1 MVIGKIDW
9 FGGINN
15 KNQKVNN
22 YGFIIPIENNN
33 SEEGIYVHRDDVPQ
47 DLQELI
53 EGSKG
58 KGVYVQFDIDT
69 ERQRAINVELKTC
82 IGIVDTV
89 KKGRGY
95 IKCEGYSDINFISNE
110 VINLGD
116 IVYFGIRHNYKY
128 KDLNTINLQKV
139 DNKTTDIN
147 IINQCIDSNNYN
159 VFKIFLGQYIHN
171 LSNEESV
178 KLIINKINLI
188 NKYQKKELL
197 GIYLKEVPN
206 MIVSSSAF
214 RNLLSLYDLES
225 YSSYINKYLD
235 IVDSSLKQELLNEV
249 LIKLEESNSS
259 ERKIYW
265 SQIKYLQEK
274 LKYKDFLWNLAPI
287 EYQKQYIKN
296 QYKVFFD
303 LVSQFNDSDYPYSE
317 AITSTWH
324 KLYNLDKTDKK
335 LIREWNPTCDSF
347 KEAQMISA
355 RGAEKLVIQYFK
367 SLNFATEDISIHQ
380 ITQESQYWRKAD
392 IRLNSKYLI
401 DVKNTRNSVN
411 SELYSEFCVPAFK
424 IERGFDVIIVGV
436 LSPYLQ
442 IQYMIG
448 DQTPRFSV
456 ESPKVLGEFNK
467 RKLENLENVFSD
479 NFFSIDVSRDFDP
492 KRYLP
497 PWVFDYNQRFY
508 IQQHEI
514 AKKFRALQKEHI
526 PDWEYISLV
535 DDENPLPLFIT
546 ARRKLP
552 QKWLAD
558 FPKWQASF
566 INLLT
571 EIPVDYLSLPYLFLA
586 LLKHFL
592 SMLAYKSNDFT
603 PEVYKKILYPL
614 KIYDPLHII
623 DSLIDTLDILWKHRN
638 KARLSEFKI
647 FKFNGR
653 GLLQAKRSESERL
666 LTTILAYCGGWVEGK
681 GKCGFSPLVIGLH
694 KNCSRCGRLIC
705 PKDDCYYCSDK
716 CFSELEKKRNQ
727 KLYLEDDDLE
737 DDDLDD
743 LEDNDLE
750 DDDLDDLED
759 DDLEDDDLDDLE
771 DDDLEDDD
779 LEDDDLED
787 DDLDDLEDNDLD
799 DLEDDDL
806 D

>member
-33 SEEGIYVHRDDVPQ
+33 PEEGIYVHRDDVPKY
-47 DLQELI
+47 LQELI

-89 KKGRGY
+89 KRGRGY

-116 IVYFGIRHNYKY
+116 IVYFGIRQHYKY
-128 KDLNTINLQKV
+128 NDLNTINLQKI
-139 DNKTTDIN
+139 DNNTTDIN
-147 IINQCIDSNNYN
+147 IINKCINSNNYN
-159 VFKIFLGQYIHN
+159 IFKIFLDRYIYN
-171 LSNEESV
+171 LSNEELV
-178 KLIINKINLI
+178 KLITDKINNL
-188 NKYQKKELL
+188 NNYQKKELL
-197 GIYLKEVPN
+197 RTFLKEVPN
-206 MIVSSSAF
+206 IIVSSLEF
-214 RNLLSLYDLES
+214 RNILSLYDLES
-225 YSSYINKYLD
+225 YSSYINQYLD

-274 LKYKDFLWNLAPI
+274 LRYKDFLWNLAPI

-296 QYKVFFD
+296 KYKVFFA

-317 AITSTWH
+317 AITSSWH

-335 LIREWNPTCDSF
+335 LIREWNPTGDSF

-355 RGAEKLVIQYFK
+355 RGAEKLVIKYFK

-392 IRLNSKYLI
+392 IRLNSKHLI

-442 IQYMIG
+442 IKYMIG
-448 DQTPRFSV
+448 EETPRFSV
-456 ESPKVLGEFNK
+456 ESPKILGEFNK
-467 RKLENLENVFSD
+467 RKLENLENIFSD

-497 PWVFDYNQRFY
+497 PWVFDYNKYFY
-508 IQQHEI
+508 IQQLEI
-514 AKKFRALQKEHI
+514 AKKFRALQEEHI
-526 PDWEYISLV
+526 PDWEDISLV

-566 INLLT
+566 INVLT

-623 DSLIDTLDILWKHRN
+623 DSFIDTLNILWQHRE
-638 KARLSEFKI
+638 KGRLSEFKI

-653 GLLQAKRSESERL
+653 GLLQAKRSESEKL

-681 GKCGFSPLVIGLH
+681 GKCGFSPLVMGLH

-705 PKDDCYYCSDK
+705 PQDDCYYCSDK
-716 CFSELEKKRNQ
+716 CFSYLEKKRNQ
-727 KLYLEDDDLE
+727 KLYLEDDELEDLENDELEDLE
-737 DDDLDD
+737 DDE
-743 LEDNDLE
+743 LEDLE
-750 DDDLDDLED
+750 DDELEDLEDDELEDLEDDELEDLED
-759 DDLEDDDLDDLE
+759 DDLEDLE
-771 DDDLEDDD
+771 DDE
-779 LEDDDLED
+779 
-787 DDLDDLEDNDLD
+787 LD
-799 DLEDDDL
+799 
-806 D
+806 